1 MADIREGRC
10 WVFPDANLNTDL
22 IMPEEGKRLPR
33 PEQLQL
39 VLARIRPGWAS
50 EVRDGDVL
58 VAGRNFGTGS
68 SRPAVQLLIELG
80 IVAIVASSIYD
91 LFYRNCVSY
100 GMAAL
105 ECPDVL
111 NVVAEGDIVRVD
123 LAQGALANVST
134 GAAAKGHAMPQ
145 MMRDIINGG
154 GLHAELRRQG
164 MLA

>member
-1 MADIREGRC
+1 MTDTREGRC
-10 WVFPDANLNTDL
+10 WVLPDANINTDL

-39 VLARIRPGWAS
+39 VFARLRPEWSS
-50 EVRDGDVL
+50 EVRDGDIL
-58 VAGRNFGTGS
+58 IAGPNFGTGS

-80 IVAIVASSIYD
+80 VTAIVATSIYD

-105 ECPDVL
+105 ECPDALSIVT
-111 NVVAEGDIVRVD
+111 EGDTVRVD
-123 LAQGALANVST
+123 LANGLLSNVST
-134 GAAAKGHAMPQ
+134 GAEAHGRPMPE
-145 MMRDIINGG
+145 MMRDIISGG
-154 GLHAELRRQG
+154 GVHAALRRQG

>member
-1 MADIREGRC
+1 MADTREGRC

-22 IMPEEGKRLPR
+22 IMPEDGKRLPR

-80 IVAIVASSIYD
+80 IAAIVASSIYD

-100 GMAAL
+100 GMPAL

-111 NVVAEGDIVRVD
+111 SVVAEGDIVRVD
-123 LAQGALANVST
+123 LAQGALTNVST
-134 GAAAKGHAMPQ
+134 GAEAKGQAMPQ